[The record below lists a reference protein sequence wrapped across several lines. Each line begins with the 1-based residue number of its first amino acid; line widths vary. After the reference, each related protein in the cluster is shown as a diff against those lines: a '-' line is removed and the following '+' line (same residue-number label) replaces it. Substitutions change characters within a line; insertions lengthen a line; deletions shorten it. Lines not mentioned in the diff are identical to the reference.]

1 MISVKERYTGYVLN
15 SIDYKDNDSL
25 VSVLCEDG
33 LVCLRARGVKKIN
46 SKNASSVMNFAY
58 SEFEVSK
65 SSKSG
70 YLTLSEG
77 KLINYPS
84 FISDNL
90 EYISV
95 INFVSEGIELL
106 ENKKDSFPLFVDCMD
121 SMKSKYKSE
130 YILIAFLNYFLDKQ
144 GCKLNSDEC
153 VCCSSKEKIV
163 TFSFESGGFLCKN
176 CCNTLGDDIEY
187 LRNMRILT
195 KVNYS
200 NIEKVDIDL
209 IYAYK
214 YIKEV
219 IGMIETKIGVY
230 FKSKAFMLRVL
241 KREEI

>member
-1 MISVKERYTGYVLN
+1 MKERYTGYVLN
-15 SIDYKDNDSL
+15 SIDYKENDSL

-33 LVCLRARGVKKIN
+33 VVCLRARGVKKIN
-46 SKNASSVMNFAY
+46 SKNASSVMNYAY
-58 SEFEVSK
+58 SEFEVNR

-84 FISDNL
+84 FISKNL

-95 INFVSEGIELL
+95 INFISEGIELI
-106 ENKKDSFPLFVDCMD
+106 EDKSDSFVCFVECLN
-121 SMKSKYKSE
+121 SMKKNYKSE
-130 YILIAFLNYFLDKQ
+130 YVLIAFLNYFLEKQ

-153 VCCSSKEKIV
+153 VCCSNKENIV
-163 TFSFESGGFLCKN
+163 RFSFESGGFLCKN
-176 CCNTLGDDIEY
+176 CCNTLGDDLEF
-187 LRNMRILT
+187 LKNMRIIS

-200 NIEKVDIDL
+200 VLDKVNVDL
-209 IYAYK
+209 VYAYK

-219 IGMIETKIGVY
+219 IGMIETKIGIY

-241 KREEI
+241 KKEEM

>member
-1 MISVKERYTGYVLN
+1 MKERYTGYVLN

-46 SKNASSVMNFAY
+46 SKNASSVMNYAY
-58 SEFEVSK
+58 SEFEVNR

-95 INFVSEGIELL
+95 VNFISEGIELI
-106 ENKKDSFPLFVDCMD
+106 ENKKENFICFVDCLD
-121 SMKSKYKSE
+121 SMKNKYKSE
-130 YILIAFLNYFLDKQ
+130 YILIAFLNYFLEKQ

-153 VCCSSKEKIV
+153 VCCSSKERIIK
-163 TFSFESGGFLCKN
+163 FSFESGGFMCKN
-176 CCNTLGDDIEY
+176 CCNAISDDYDY
-187 LRNMRILT
+187 LKNMRILT
-195 KVNYS
+195 KVNYK
-200 NIEKVDIDL
+200 NIDKVDIDL
-209 IYAYK
+209 IYSYK

-219 IGMIETKIGVY
+219 IGMIETKIGIY
-230 FKSKAFMLRVL
+230 FK
-241 KREEI
+241 I

>member
-1 MISVKERYTGYVLN
+1 MKERYTGYVLN
-15 SIDYKDNDSL
+15 SIDYKDNDCL
-25 VSVLCEDG
+25 VNVLCEDG
-33 LVCLRARGVKKIN
+33 VVCLRARGVKKIN

-58 SEFEVSK
+58 SEFEVNR

-77 KLINYPS
+77 KLLNYPS
-84 FISDNL
+84 FISENL

-95 INFVSEGIELL
+95 VNFVSEGIELI
-106 ENKKDSFPLFVDCMD
+106 EDKKDSFVWFVDCLD
-121 SMKSKYKSE
+121 SMKTGYKSE

-163 TFSFESGGFLCKN
+163 KFSFENGGFLCKN
-176 CCNTLGDDIEY
+176 CCNTVNDDIAY
-187 LRNMRILT
+187 LKNMRIL
-195 KVNYS
+195 S
-200 NIEKVDIDL
+200 KVDYKNISKIDIEE

-219 IGMIETKIGVY
+219 ISMIETKIGIY
-230 FKSKAFMLRVL
+230 FKSKSFLLRVL

>member
-1 MISVKERYTGYVLN
+1 MKERYTGYVLN

-46 SKNASSVMNFAY
+46 SKNASSVMNYAY
-58 SEFEVSK
+58 SEFEVNR

-95 INFVSEGIELL
+95 VNFISEGIELI
-106 ENKKDSFPLFVDCMD
+106 ENKKENFICFVDCLD
-121 SMKSKYKSE
+121 SMKNKYKSE
-130 YILIAFLNYFLDKQ
+130 YILIAFLNYFLEKQ

-153 VCCSSKEKIV
+153 VCCSSKERIIK
-163 TFSFESGGFLCKN
+163 FSFESGGFMCKN
-176 CCNTLGDDIEY
+176 CCNAISDDYDY
-187 LRNMRILT
+187 LKNMRILT
-195 KVNYS
+195 KVNYK
-200 NIEKVDIDL
+200 NIDKVDIDL
-209 IYAYK
+209 IYSYK

-219 IGMIETKIGVY
+219 IGMIETKIGIY
-230 FKSKAFMLRVL
+230 FKSKAFLLKVL